1 MSPVRPSN
9 LVAGVLFVSSD
20 VAYVCG
26 EHVDREKSRLPTEIP
41 SRITLTQD
49 IWPDCYSPTKSG
61 TTWMATLQLHQ
72 DNVDTTQDRNME
84 TCGIFSNKKRNLF

>member
-1 MSPVRPSN
+1 MKYVLRHFLLVRLVSVSPVRPSN

-41 SRITLTQD
+41 SRITLTQE
-49 IWPDCYSPTKSG
+49 I
-61 TTWMATLQLHQ
+61 
-72 DNVDTTQDRNME
+72 
-84 TCGIFSNKKRNLF
+84 